1 MGSKPKEPSPRTEGC
16 PGIHPAL
23 DCSGSTPEGQA
34 SIETATSVFWGSL
47 PDGTA
52 RSASCVDVLAMRRPA
67 LANAVE
73 QVVSPVSNPCSD
85 MPLKLLLERWGSTVT
100 FPEPQCPLWVLL
112 TPAHAVVTPR
122 NGCCLFERQ
131 TRAVL
136 QQKLHCECT
145 SFFIFCWSR
154 ACLPS
159 GDAIQWNSVDH
170 WTSLPCPGSGENT
183 DCIGRTP

>member
-1 MGSKPKEPSPRTEGC
+1 MFQVMSFRSWRGI
-16 PGIHPAL
+16 PGLLAL
-23 DCSGSTPEGQA
+23 VFLFFLCDRLEGQ
-34 SIETATSVFWGSL
+34 IPGGMDCQEDCPNL
-47 PDGTA
+47 GTQQIA
-52 RSASCVDVLAMRRPA
+52 VD
-67 LANAVE
+67 

-159 GDAIQWNSVDH
+159 GEAIEWNSVDH